1 MVSKLLNKALESS
14 LVQRIVQGAGWNLI
28 ATFLARG
35 VPLIAMIEVA
45 RIIEKSAFGELG
57 AVTGTIAMFGA
68 LAAAGMGIT
77 AAKHIAEYRDTNK
90 LCAGRII
97 GMSMVTSLSVGI
109 ILATFLYVMADW
121 LALHVLGEP
130 HLTESLR
137 LGAFILIF
145 TALQAAQTGVLIG
158 FEAFKL
164 MSFANVLLGVLTFSF
179 VVYGAVVGH
188 VQGALYGFL
197 GAGIAGAIINSF
209 AISKVMRAESIGLHL
224 RMTNNEW
231 HILRHFSLPSLA
243 GAIMFAP
250 VHWFSMMLLINQP
263 DGFSE
268 MAVFTA
274 ANQWF
279 ALLLFLPGVITNTLM
294 PIFSGLVSS
303 GDFVKLRESLK
314 TGAGMIAM
322 IIIPMS
328 IVVILA
334 SPLIMKLYG
343 PGYSDGWPVF
353 DAIVLAAVSAGVVNM
368 LTNLL
373 AAFNRMWVRLIS
385 DIAWALVYICGTYYL
400 LQLGYG
406 ALGLALAMLMAF
418 IVKTI
423 IVLVIL
429 MHHMKTNMP
438 KEIEEVS
445 SGDIK

>member
-1 MVSKLLNKALESS
+1 MISKLFKKALESS

-45 RIIEKSAFGELG
+45 RIIEKSSFGELG
-57 AVTGTIAMFGA
+57 AVTGTIAMFGV

-77 AAKHIAEYRDTNK
+77 AAKHVAEYRDTNK
-90 LCAGRII
+90 ECTGRII
-97 GMSMVTSLSVGI
+97 CMSTVTSTAVG
-109 ILATFLYVMADW
+109 LLLGAFLFFMADW
-121 LALHVLGEP
+121 MAAKVLGEP
-130 HLTESLR
+130 HLAGSLR

-164 MSFANVLLGVLTFSF
+164 MSMANVLLGILTFSF
-179 VVYGAVVGH
+179 VVYGATVGH
-188 VQGALYGFL
+188 VNGALYGFL
-197 GAGIAGAIINSF
+197 GAGIAGAIINTF
-209 AISKVMRAESIGLHL
+209 AIRKVMGAESIPFKMN
-224 RMTNNEW
+224 MTHNEW
-231 HILRHFSLPSLA
+231 HIMRHFSLPSLA
-243 GAIMFAP
+243 GALMFAP
-250 VHWFSMMLLINQP
+250 VHWFSMTMLINQP

-303 GDFVKLRESLK
+303 GDFVKLKESLK

-322 IIIPMS
+322 IILPMS
-328 IVVILA
+328 VVVILA

-343 PGYSDGWPVF
+343 PAYADGWPVF
-353 DAIVLAAVSAGVVNM
+353 DAIVLAAVSAGVLNM

-385 DIAWALVYICGTYYL
+385 DVAWAVVYISGTYYL

-418 IVKTI
+418 MVKTI
-423 IVLVIL
+423 IVLIIL
-429 MHHMKTNMP
+429 IHHMKTKIP
-438 KEIEEVS
+438 KEAS
-445 SGDIK
+445 